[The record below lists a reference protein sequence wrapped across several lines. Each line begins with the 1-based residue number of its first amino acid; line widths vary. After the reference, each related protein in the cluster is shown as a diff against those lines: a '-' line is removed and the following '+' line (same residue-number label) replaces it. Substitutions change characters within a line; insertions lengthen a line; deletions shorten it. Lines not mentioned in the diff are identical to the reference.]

1 MTDRKPRVLCV
12 DDEPLIL
19 EGLSLHLRRHYTVV
33 TATSGADGLTV
44 LRNAAEPI
52 SVVLCDMRMPE
63 MDGAQFLSRAREAAR
78 DSVRILLTGQ
88 TDLQSAITAINEG
101 QIFRFLTKPVPPPV
115 LLATLAAAVEQ
126 HRLLTS
132 EKVLLEET
140 LQGSIQALAD
150 VLSLS
155 NPALFG
161 RALRLKLQVSELA
174 MKLGAKDRWQVE
186 VAAMLSQLGCVALPP
201 DTLER
206 VHLGQRLSEEE
217 SAMVGRVP
225 RLTEQM
231 LARIPRLE
239 NVRAMLGGFGVRF
252 ASETISVQ
260 TAEDPI
266 LRGSMLLRVAADFD
280 SLEQRGIDPALALH
294 MMRTT
299 KGVYDPEVLDALA
312 SVRGVSR
319 RLTESHDIAL
329 DDVVAGMVIAEDV
342 RTDKGS
348 LLVARGYEVT
358 AGFVERVRNYP
369 GMQGRTVRVL
379 MKTPDPT
386 QPAAA
391 PASDLV
397 ARV

>member
-1 MTDRKPRVLCV
+1 MTDRKARVLCV

-33 TATSGADGLTV
+33 TATSGADGLA
-44 LRNAAEPI
+44 LLGHAAEPI
-52 SVVLCDMRMPE
+52 SVVVCDMRMPE
-63 MDGAQFLSRAREAAR
+63 MDGAAFLSRAREIAPG
-78 DSVRILLTGQ
+78 SVRILLTGQ
-88 TDLQSAITAINEG
+88 TDLNSAISAINEG
-101 QIFRFLTKPVPPPV
+101 QIFRFLTKPVAPPV
-115 LLATLAAAVEQ
+115 LLATVAAAVEQ
-126 HRLLTS
+126 HRLVTA

-174 MKLGAKDRWQVE
+174 MKLGIKDRWQVE
-186 VAAMLSQLGCVALPP
+186 VAAMVSQLGCVALPP

-206 VHLGQRLSEEE
+206 VHLGQRLSEDEA
-217 SAMVGRVP
+217 AMVGRVP

-260 TAEDPI
+260 TADDPV

-280 SLEQRGIDPALALH
+280 SLEQRGIDDALALH

-312 SVRGVSR
+312 SVRGVTR
-319 RLTESHDIAL
+319 RIADSQEVPL
-329 DDVVAGMVIAEDV
+329 DQVVAGMVIAEDV

-369 GMQGRTVRVL
+369 GMQGRAVRVL
-379 MKTPDPT
+379 VKATDPA
-386 QPAAA
+386 QQSNAAG
-391 PASDLV
+391 SLV
-397 ARV
+397 A